1 MASAPISGTQAW
13 KAMLKG
19 SPEGVKYCVRGKLN
33 MQDKNKCLRDP
44 VPRGQTTAAI
54 LRAAI
59 DVWLLRTHGESQS
72 CILKS
77 IDCYGR
83 NQCEHRSPIS

>member
-1 MASAPISGTQAW
+1 MPPAD
-13 KAMLKG
+13 KAAKAKAAAAAKKIEDKTFGMK
-19 SPEGVKYCVRGKLN
+19 N
-33 MQDKNKCLRDP
+33 KNKCLRDP